1 MEALLLLHF
10 PFDDKGSLTRLLLYL
25 IEKYIDSCL
34 RFNGQEEGK
43 WYMVVIPV
51 LVKKRPKLG
60 KILAVFIIHK
70 LMPSSLTHLASYPVA
85 PRSRGIIEPVHLTLL
100 IYTAVPHT

>member
-1 MEALLLLHF
+1 MCGMEAFLLLHF

-43 WYMVVIPV
+43 YR
-51 LVKKRPKLG
+51 L
-60 KILAVFIIHK
+60 
-70 LMPSSLTHLASYPVA
+70 
-85 PRSRGIIEPVHLTLL
+85 
-100 IYTAVPHT
+100 